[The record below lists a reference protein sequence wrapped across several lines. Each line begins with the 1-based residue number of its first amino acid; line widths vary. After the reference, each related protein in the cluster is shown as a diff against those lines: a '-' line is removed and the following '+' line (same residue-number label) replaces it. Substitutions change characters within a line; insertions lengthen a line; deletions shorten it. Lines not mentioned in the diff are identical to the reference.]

1 MSDNPAEN
9 AAPETQQ
16 PTASQ
21 PAETPAA
28 TATPTSNA
36 AKEEAVR
43 EALRQVVDP
52 EIGMDV
58 IMLGL
63 IRELDLQPDHSHIVM
78 LLTTPFCPYG
88 PQLLEMTRR
97 VVQETTGVPTTIE
110 LGMEMWD
117 PSMMEE
123 GAAEDWG
130 LFY

>member
-1 MSDNPAEN
+1 MSDNTVENSAVTAQPEGSRPA
-9 AAPETQQ
+9 
-16 PTASQ
+16 S
-21 PAETPAA
+21 PA
-28 TATPTSNA
+28 A

-63 IRELDLQPDHSHIVM
+63 IRELDLQPDKSHVVM
-78 LLTTPFCPYG
+78 ILTTPFCPYG
-88 PQLLEMTRR
+88 PQLMEMTRR
-97 VVQETTGVPTTIE
+97 AVQEASGVPTTIE
-110 LGMEMWD
+110 LGLEMWD

-123 GAAEDWG
+123 GAGEDWG